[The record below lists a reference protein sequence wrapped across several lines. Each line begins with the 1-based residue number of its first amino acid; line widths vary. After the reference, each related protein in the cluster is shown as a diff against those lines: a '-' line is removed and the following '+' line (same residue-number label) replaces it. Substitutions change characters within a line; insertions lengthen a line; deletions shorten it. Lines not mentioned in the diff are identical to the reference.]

1 MLQLQSNVWWR
12 EKSFKWC
19 VGGGREERRR
29 EDRKKEKSQR
39 DQPKL
44 KQKKTKTEDEAQG
57 QMTIVDKAHR
67 RTFSL
72 FFPLQI

>member
-1 MLQLQSNVWWR
+1 MS
-12 EKSFKWC
+12 
-19 VGGGREERRR
+19 GGGKRVLSGVSVGEGKREEGKIEKRG
-29 EDRKKEKSQR
+29 KSQR